1 MFGLFANIH
10 SKPGVD
16 KVYVDEEEHC
26 QDRFEQQ
33 EALQQPPE
41 LLWHCPGIS
50 KREPVD
56 EV

>member
-1 MFGLFANIH
+1 MSAIIH

-16 KVYVDEEEHC
+16 EVYVDKEEHC
-26 QDRFEQQ
+26 QNRLEHE
-33 EALQQPPE
+33 EALQQSPE
-41 LLWHCPGIS
+41 LLRHCSGIS

>member
-1 MFGLFANIH
+1 MFANIH
-10 SKPGVD
+10 RRPGVD
-16 KVYVDEEEHC
+16 EVYVDEEEHC
-26 QDRFEQQ
+26 KDRFEQQ

-41 LLWHCPGIS
+41 LLRHCSGIS